1 MKIALIGASGDVGSR
16 LLAELSAR
24 GHDITA
30 IARNTDRIAKLP
42 KVTAVSGDA
51 SKPEELTPL
60 LKGHHVAISAIHF
73 TQSDPHKL
81 IEAVKDASVRRYMV
95 VGGAGSLEVAPG
107 QLLVDSDSF
116 PDEYK
121 PEARAGL
128 TFLNTLRDD
137 KDLNWT
143 FISPSAAF
151 LDGERTGQ
159 FRLGGDTLLANE
171 QGSSISFQDYAVAF
185 ADELE
190 TPKHERARFTVGY

>member
-51 SKPEELTPL
+51 SKPEELAPL
-60 LKGHHVAISAIHF
+60 LKGHDVAISAIHF

-81 IEAVKDASVRRYMV
+81 IEAVKDASVPRYMV
-95 VGGAGSLEVAPG
+95 VGGAGSLEVGPG

-128 TFLNTLRDD
+128 TFLNTLRDQQ
-137 KDLNWT
+137 DLNWT